1 MVIQQYD
8 KRMTVQYFTTSD
20 HIRLAFQL
28 DGENLFSVANSPT
41 PLLLL
46 NGLFGDMPF
55 WDSFVEAF
63 AGERLCIR
71 CDHRGVGLSQRGA
84 GPYSYERY
92 AQDVVELLDLLKV
105 DRVHLVGLCHGG
117 MVGAI
122 LARDFAERLQSLT
135 LQGSRLLYSAKIRLY
150 DLQRKEAL
158 LRDGVVEMT
167 WRQTPLIFSE
177 KFLQESE
184 PWLRRMAENALQ
196 RMDAESGVGML
207 DALADFALDDRTLQG
222 MRVPALFLCGSED
235 LYSPPW
241 LVKKG
246 ADLWPG
252 ARFVEVPG
260 SAHIM
265 TREAPEVFL
274 EEVRRFMAANS

>member
-1 MVIQQYD
+1 MA
-8 KRMTVQYFTTSD
+8 VQYFTTSD
-20 HIRLAFQL
+20 QMRLAFQL
-28 DGENLFSVANSPT
+28 DGDGPRSGADSRT

-55 WDSFVEAF
+55 WDSLVEQFVN
-63 AGERLCIR
+63 ERLCIR
-71 CDHRGVGLSQRGA
+71 CDHRGVGLSQRGP

-92 AQDVVELLDLLKV
+92 AQDVVELLDLLQV
-105 DRVHLVGLCHGG
+105 DKVHLVGLCHGG
-117 MVGAI
+117 MVGAM
-122 LARDFAERLQSLT
+122 LARDFPERLQSLT

-158 LRDGVVEMT
+158 VRDGVVEMT

-177 KFLQESE
+177 DFLRESD

-207 DALADFALDDRTLQG
+207 DALADFALEDETLQA
-222 MRVPALFLCGSED
+222 MHVPALFLCGSED

-241 LVKKG
+241 LIKKG

-252 ARFVEVPG
+252 ARFVEVPH

-265 TREAPEVFL
+265 TREAPEIFYT
-274 EEVRRFMAANS
+274 EVQRFISAHS